1 MATMDWFGE
10 QSEMEVSDGTYL
22 TREKELQRDK
32 LTKRRLEE
40 MNDEQATEFIT
51 KIIQK
56 DQELLDLRSDL
67 VSKLGEVITPIQTL
81 RLFQA
86 ERAFKER

>member
-67 VSKLGEVITPIQTL
+67 VSKLG
-81 RLFQA
+81 R
-86 ERAFKER
+86 

>member
-10 QSEMEVSDGTYL
+10 
-22 TREKELQRDK
+22 LQRDK
-32 LTKRRLEE
+32 LFIVHLFKSSLGQ
-40 MNDEQATEFIT
+40 QATEFIT

-86 ERAFKER
+86 ERAFKERLVQMLKRQRQKGR

>member
-1 MATMDWFGE
+1 
-10 QSEMEVSDGTYL
+10 MEVSDGTYL

-32 LTKRRLEE
+32 LTKRRLKE

-67 VSKLGEVITPIQTL
+67 VSKLG
-81 RLFQA
+81 R
-86 ERAFKER
+86 

>member
-1 MATMDWFGE
+1 MDWFGE
-10 QSEMEVSDGTYL
+10 QSQMEVSDGTYL

-32 LTKRRLEE
+32 LTKRRLKE

-67 VSKLGEVITPIQTL
+67 VSKLG
-81 RLFQA
+81 R
-86 ERAFKER
+86 